1 MCLSVGLSV
10 FIVVS
15 VTVVV
20 VTFVCFVFYSLFCLF
35 VSVVSLFVFAFLLLS
50 LLTPIQ
56 IPRRR
61 LHGP

>member
-20 VTFVCFVFYSLFCLF
+20 VTFVCFVFYLHFCLF
-35 VSVVSLFVFAFLLLS
+35 VSVVSLFVFDFFALVFADTDPDS
-50 LLTPIQ
+50 T
-56 IPRRR
+56 
-61 LHGP
+61 